1 MATFVLLLDLATKAI
16 GSTAGAVLGQFL
28 SGGSSAR
35 VISASLTQAAGAY
48 GFS

>member
-1 MATFVLLLDLATKAI
+1 MAIFVLLLDLATKAS

-28 SGGSSAR
+28 SGGSSVR
-35 VISASLTQAAGAY
+35 GISASLTQPAGAH